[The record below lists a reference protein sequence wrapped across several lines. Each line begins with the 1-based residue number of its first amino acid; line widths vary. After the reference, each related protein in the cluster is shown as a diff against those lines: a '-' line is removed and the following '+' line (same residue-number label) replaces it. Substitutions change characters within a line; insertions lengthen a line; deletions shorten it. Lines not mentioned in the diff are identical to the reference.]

1 MTDESLYNDQPTWS
15 AWDVCLKHWRI
26 YAATASAAVLLAI
39 AVCSAI
45 PKSYSANVII
55 ANEKEETDL
64 LLGLNSF
71 ASWAKTAMDDQEG
84 LRQPE
89 VYSKLL
95 SSTEFAEEMAH
106 VRIPS
111 LHTDYYHHLLNH
123 HHTPWWQSLL
133 KPSADEHTRIID
145 MIRHN
150 IRSKASSK
158 YKTVTIQAT
167 DQDPLVAAL
176 MADSARVLLQRHMAD
191 YARDR
196 AHRDLV
202 QAVVKLNQE
211 KERFIA
217 ARNEYVRFRD
227 AHNDLST
234 PRVISMEEHLQ
245 KEYASAFTS
254 YSKAMEQYRRNQALM
269 GKFSYTFAVL
279 SNATVPLHPAV
290 PATTGYVLS
299 FVFLALT
306 LTTWAVLLQHAI
318 RTSKEHSPWT

>member
-1 MTDESLYNDQPTWS
+1 MTDENLYNDQPTWS
-15 AWDVCLKHWRI
+15 AWEVCLKHWRA
-26 YAATASAAVLLAI
+26 YAVTATMAVLLAMV
-39 AVCSAI
+39 VCSSI
-45 PKSYSANVII
+45 PKSYSAKVII

-71 ASWAKTAMDDQEG
+71 ASWAKTAMNDQEG

-89 VYSKLL
+89 VYSKLV
-95 SSTEFAEEMAH
+95 SATDFAEEMAK
-106 VRIPS
+106 VRIPP
-111 LHTDYYHHLLNH
+111 LHTDYYHHILDH
-123 HHTPWWQSLL
+123 HRTPWWQSLFT
-133 KPSADEHTRIID
+133 SSTDEHTRIID
-145 MIRHN
+145 IIQDN

-158 YKTVTIQAT
+158 YKTITIRVN

-176 MADSARVLLQRHMAD
+176 IADSARIHLQRHMAD

-202 QAVVKLNQE
+202 QAAVKLNQE
-211 KERFIA
+211 KERFTA
-217 ARNEYVRFRD
+217 ARNDYVHFRET
-227 AHNDLST
+227 HNDLST

-245 KEYASAFTS
+245 KEYASAFTG
-254 YSKAMEQYRRNQALM
+254 YSKAMEQYRRNQALV

-279 SNATVPLHPAV
+279 SNSTVPLHPSS
-290 PATTGYVLS
+290 PAIVGYILS

-318 RTSKEHSPWT
+318 RTPKVHSPWI